1 MLHITIDVA
10 EAAAEET
17 VRERLDRAC
26 AGSALMVG
34 ALNRSGGTTWTAEIR
49 AIDPRIVLGTASFL
63 EVLHRVSR
71 SVAISSAAITNGRRT
86 AAA

>member
-10 EAAAEET
+10 EATAEDT

-26 AGSALMVG
+26 AGSALVVG
-34 ALNRSGGTTWTAEIR
+34 ALDRSGGTTWTAEIR
-49 AIDPRIVLGTASFL
+49 AVDPRIVLGTASYL

-71 SVAISSAAITNGRRT
+71 SVAISNAAITHGQRTT
-86 AAA
+86 AA